1 MRPAE
6 AAKAGV
12 AVNSTA
18 AVSVR
23 IVAFVSFMGFIFMH

>member
-1 MRPAE
+1 MRPAD

-12 AVNSTA
+12 AVNSIA

-23 IVAFVSFMGFIFMH
+23 ITVLSDLVFMGLE